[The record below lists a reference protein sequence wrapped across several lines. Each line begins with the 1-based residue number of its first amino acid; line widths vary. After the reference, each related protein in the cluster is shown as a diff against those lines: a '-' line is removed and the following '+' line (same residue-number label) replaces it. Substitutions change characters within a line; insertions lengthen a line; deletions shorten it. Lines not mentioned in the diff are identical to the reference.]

1 MKYEIDGEMFPCLK
15 VTLDRDEQMFTQSGA
30 MAWMQ
35 RDIEMST
42 DMKGGF
48 MKGIA
53 RMFSGNSLFMVTFT
67 AHKDQVEMGFCTT
80 FVGTIL
86 PHEFH
91 GETLIVQKSG
101 FLCAQPTITV
111 ETTFTKKVSAGLFGG
126 EGFILQKVSGEGMCF
141 LEGSGRVVQRVLKDG
156 EELLVDTGNLLA
168 FEESVAYE
176 VETMKGLKNIFFG
189 GEGLFITRLRGPGK
203 VYMQTITALDI
214 ATRLIPYLPI
224 SPNS

>member
-86 PHEFH
+86 
-91 GETLIVQKSG
+91 
-101 FLCAQPTITV
+101 
-111 ETTFTKKVSAGLFGG
+111 
-126 EGFILQKVSGEGMCF
+126 
-141 LEGSGRVVQRVLKDG
+141 
-156 EELLVDTGNLLA
+156 
-168 FEESVAYE
+168 
-176 VETMKGLKNIFFG
+176 
-189 GEGLFITRLRGPGK
+189 
-203 VYMQTITALDI
+203 
-214 ATRLIPYLPI
+214 
-224 SPNS
+224 